1 MPLVKKRRQSKRLT
15 LHKKHKIEKKVKEHH
30 KKLRKEAKK
39 NPHKR
44 TGYLFFLSPSLLF
57 FSHFPLSLSLS
68 LSLSLTSSSSLVFS
82 RLLSTYFLFLLS
94 LSLSLSLSC
103 LPRFYSLFLTSSL
116 KPQKKK
122 QTTALKKDPG
132 VPNLYPFKAQFLNK
146 LERLK
151 EKEEAEQA
159 RRKQERA
166 KLREKKRLTS
176 IQQLVEDARDR
187 QDLYD
192 LHQEQLNN
200 NNLNNNKNDKTKKKK
215 KSNDPG
221 AESRR
226 AYYREFKKV
235 TKAADVIL
243 EVLDARDPLGCRCVD
258 VERMILAKDPNKKF
272 ILILNKIDLVPK
284 DNVQKWL
291 SYLRNEHPTLAFK
304 CSTQKQRHHIG
315 HASLSTDVAAD
326 DALQTSECLGAD
338 NLLQLLKNYC
348 RSLNMKTAITVGII
362 GYPNVGKSSL
372 INSLKRSKVAGV
384 GSTPGFTRTM
394 QEIHLDK
401 NIKLLDCPGIVFAS
415 AEGDSATSAELV
427 LRNCVRVEQ
436 LEDPISPVEA
446 LLRRV
451 AAPQLMELYK
461 IPAYSEW
468 REFLSHM
475 ARKRGKLGKGGV
487 PDYEAAARIVLQDW
501 NAGKITFFTEPPSR
515 EEVHLGATI
524 VSSWGKELDLDSILQ
539 NERVI
544 LTEKLS
550 SPSEGATSSGMMI
563 TAAPSFANGGTF
575 TSSVIPPLEEEEEEE
590 EEEGEEGMEE
600 EEESLQHGNGKASGR
615 KQKLHEEEDLY
626 NPKKNQDLRK
636 RMQEKKKKKQQ
647 LKRRE
652 DGDENGE
659 SMTIAEKG
667 KDKLVVG
674 GLYDFSTDFVAD
686 NEYGEE
692 DDDEEEEEDD
702 DEAELDEDEDDDD
715 DDDDEEAEE
724 LFGVEDFKTL
734 H

>member
-44 TGYLFFLSPSLLF
+44 
-57 FSHFPLSLSLS
+57 
-68 LSLSLTSSSSLVFS
+68 
-82 RLLSTYFLFLLS
+82 
-94 LSLSLSLSC
+94 
-103 LPRFYSLFLTSSL
+103 
-116 KPQKKK
+116 
-122 QTTALKKDPG
+122 TALKKDPG

-550 SPSEGATSSGMMI
+550 SPSEGGATSSGMMI

-626 NPKKNQDLRK
+626 NPQKNQDLRK

-647 LKRRE
+647 LKRRG

-667 KDKLVVG
+667 KDKVVVG

-692 DDDEEEEEDD
+692 DDDEEEEDD
-702 DEAELDEDEDDDD
+702 DEAELDEDEE
-715 DDDDEEAEE
+715 DDDEEAEE